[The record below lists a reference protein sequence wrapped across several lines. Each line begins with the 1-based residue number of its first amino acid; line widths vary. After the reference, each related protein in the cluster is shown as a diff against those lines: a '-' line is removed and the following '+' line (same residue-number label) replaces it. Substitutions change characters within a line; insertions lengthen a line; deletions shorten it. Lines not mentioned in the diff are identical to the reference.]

1 MHNYS
6 RVSLINISDV
16 PDSEHVIVMGR
27 YERHLNGATL
37 SQRGKTLDLL
47 GEPFDWIPPDQCAVE
62 VWGVIL
68 QGAHPRLIVHNA
80 RQVGDTSRTPEQPR
94 EVCVGDTV
102 TLNARVTNYGNQ
114 QVCCTAERQSYVL
127 IGEELGERLY
137 LVSGQ
142 VMALRPPTLRLI
154 SAVPIHLQPS
164 PTQGEQP

>member
-6 RVSLINISDV
+6 RISLISISDV
-16 PDSEHVIVMGR
+16 SDGEHVIVMGR

-37 SQRGKTLDLL
+37 SQRGKSLDLL

-68 QGAHPRLIVHNA
+68 QGAQPRLIVHNA

-127 IGEELGERLY
+127 LGEELGERFY

-154 SAVPIHLQPS
+154 SALPIYANS
-164 PTQGEQP
+164 PDQQGEQP

>member
-16 PDSEHVIVMGR
+16 PDGEHVIVMGR

-62 VWGVIL
+62 MWGVIL
-68 QGAHPRLIVHNA
+68 QGAQPRLVVHNA

-102 TLNARVTNYGNQ
+102 TLTARVTNYADQ

-127 IGEELGERLY
+127 LGEELDERLY
-137 LVSGQ
+137 LVSGR

-154 SAVPIHLQPS
+154 SALPIYANLPDQ
-164 PTQGEQP
+164 QGEQP